1 MMKVKSFI
9 LLTLSL
15 ILWGTASQT
24 AYAQSYTLK
33 EVTDVANIKEGVD
46 YILFMSKGKATSSS
60 LYYYGCTYMLNATS
74 YRVEQKSVSVESIA
88 GNYGNS
94 SYDKYFFSF
103 VQNDGKWYLK
113 SKSLGKYLKYAGYG
127 YQTTDNISQAGEV
140 TFSQTAYGYRIKLG
154 TYYIEQ
160 QSGSWAVSLDASTSL
175 SSTHF
180 KLYAM
185 ELAGAEA
192 SFHYYNDGVLL
203 NPKAEK
209 AEIDGKK
216 TVAELSKVP
225 SYLEATYYS
234 DEDMT
239 IIVDPASVAEASDYY
254 VATEYPADFFL
265 KTDGSFFA
273 LTDGNYMLFSKD
285 LSGIERYALTAE
297 GDWYNGFA
305 ILDAQYYGLSNQNQ
319 QFTEGNNDKWTVNY
333 TDGKYYLGYAGQF
346 LSLGQYNALLT
357 VTGSALQN
365 GDDIAVADA
374 LNSYPEAHYVGSYY
388 QGQTDVTLDELVT
401 KSGDNVVEFN
411 PNAYYVIESQ
421 DGNSFLSTLGST
433 QNLYTNEISYAWG
446 AANQETCAALW
457 KWNSFTGGLK
467 SVNLDLLMD
476 EDGSF
481 YGSAAEVSFV
491 QLNNNMIPSFGLA
504 LGETGNYLGYEG
516 LQPSPAEWRVRE
528 VSTITVPLNLAEDG
542 KSYATLYAP
551 VALTLTDV
559 TDAKAYLA
567 EAIADNEMPLI
578 EATSIADYTPM
589 VLVSETGAD
598 KAVFTIAAEGEV
610 APNGSSLF
618 GSVFTL
624 EFGEASHDHFRT
636 LGRNEQGAVGFF
648 TPSDDVVSIPA
659 NRARLAVGVAAT
671 QGFLLRFPDGTTT
684 SIDRLAGNGAAN
696 APIYDLSGRRV
707 NQPVRGNIYI
717 QGGKKFMCR

>member
-9 LLTLSL
+9 LLALSL

-33 EVTDVANIKEGVD
+33 EVTDIANIKEGVD
-46 YILFMSKGKATSSS
+46 YILFMSKGNASSGS
-60 LYYYGCTYMLNATS
+60 NAYYYGCIYMNGGSHIYVNNKDVSAETIAS
-74 YRVEQKSVSVESIA
+74 Y
-88 GNYGNS
+88 YGNS
-94 SYDKYFFSF
+94 SYDKFFFSF
-103 VQNDGKWYLK
+103 EQNDGKWYMK
-113 SKSLGKYLKYAGYG
+113 SKSLGKYLKCNGYNYG
-127 YQTTDNISQAGEV
+127 STTDITSAGEIV
-140 TFSQTAYGYRIKLG
+140 FSTGSSYGLTIKMG
-154 TYYIEQ
+154 TYYLDQNNTMLNSIE
-160 QSGSWAVSLDASTSL
+160 GT
-175 SSTHF
+175 SSTRTYF

-192 SFHYYNDGVLL
+192 SFHYYNDGNQL
-203 NPKAEK
+203 NATAIKAEL
-209 AEIDGKK
+209 DGTK

-225 SYLEATYYS
+225 SYLKATYYS
-234 DEDMT
+234 DEEMT
-239 IIVDPASVAEASDYY
+239 TTVDPASVAEAKDYY

-273 LTDGNYMLFSKD
+273 LTDGKYMLFSKD

-297 GDWYNGFA
+297 GDWYNGFT
-305 ILDAQYYGLSNQNQ
+305 ILDAQYYGLSTSNQ
-319 QFTEGNNDKWTVNY
+319 QFTAGNNDKWTVNY
-333 TDGKYYLGYAGQF
+333 TDGKYSLGYANQYLR
-346 LSLGQYNALLT
+346 LSENNALLSA
-357 VTGSALQN
+357 TGSALQN
-365 GDDIAVADA
+365 GDDIAVAEA
-374 LNSYPEAHYVGSYY
+374 LNSYPEAHYVYSYY
-388 QGQTDVTLDELVT
+388 KGQTGVTFDELVT
-401 KSGDNVVEFN
+401 KSGENAVDFKSD
-411 PNAYYVIESQ
+411 AYYVIEST

-433 QNLYTNEISYAWG
+433 QNLYTNESSYAWG
-446 AANQETCAALW
+446 AASQETCAALW
-457 KWNSFTGGLK
+457 QWNDFTGGLK

-481 YGSAAEVSFV
+481 DGSAAVVSFV
-491 QLNNNMIPSFGLA
+491 PLNNNMIPSFGLA

-516 LQPSPAEWRVRE
+516 LQNSPAEWRVRE
-528 VSTITVPLNLAEDG
+528 VSTITVPLNQAEDG

-551 VALTLTDV
+551 VALTLTDA

-567 EAIADNEMPLI
+567 GAITDNEMPLI

-598 KAVFTIAAEGEV
+598 KAVFTIATEGEM

-618 GSVFTL
+618 GSVYTL
-624 EFGEASHDHFRT
+624 EFGEASHDYFRT

-648 TPSDDVVSIPA
+648 TPSADVTSIPA
-659 NRARLAVGVAAT
+659 NRAHLSVGVAAT